1 VFIQISTAIKGKM
14 NRLQAALLSLLLTV
28 ASQLTFAQNYPNKP
42 IRLIVPFPVGG
53 GTDIFA
59 RTVGQALTDTYKWTV
74 VPDNKPGAGGNL
86 GIDAVAK
93 SPADGYTIGL
103 GQTSN
108 LAINPTLYAKLPYNP
123 VKDLTPVVLLASAPL
138 VIVVPENSP
147 YKTFAEIAA
156 AAKSKPGQITY
167 GSPGN
172 GTVAHLA
179 MELLQKSA
187 GIKFQH
193 IPYKGSSQALTDLMG
208 GQIQIFA
215 SSIPTALSQIKDG
228 RLRAI
233 AVTSLTRS
241 PSLPNSPTIAESGV
255 KGFEAITWFGFVVP
269 AGTPSII
276 VQELNKNINQ
286 VLKQPEVKA
295 KLMSDGG
302 DVIGGTSEQFSS
314 LLNKD
319 LIRWGKVVKDS
330 GTKLD

>member
-1 VFIQISTAIKGKM
+1 MQKL
-14 NRLQAALLSLLLTV
+14 NSLLFVVLCALVGTT
-28 ASQLTFAQNYPNKP
+28 ALAQTYPNKP
-42 IRLIVPFPVGG
+42 IKLVVPFPVGG

-59 RTVGQALTDTYKWTV
+59 RTVGQALTDTFKWTV

-86 GIDAVAK
+86 GIDSVAK
-93 SPADGYTIGL
+93 APADGYTIGL

-108 LAINPTLYAKLPYNP
+108 LAINPTLYTKLPYNP

-147 YKTFAEIAA
+147 FKSYADIAK
-156 AAKSKPGQITY
+156 AAKSKPGQVTY

-179 MELLQKSA
+179 MELLQNTS
-187 GIKFQH
+187 GIKLQH
-193 IPYKGSSQALTDLMG
+193 IPYKGASQALTDLMG
-208 GQIQIFA
+208 GQIQIYA

-241 PSLPNSPTIAESGV
+241 PSLPNIPTIAESGV

-269 AGTPSII
+269 AGTPSNI

-286 VLKQPEVKA
+286 VLKQPDIKA

-302 DVIGGTSEQFSS
+302 DVLGGTSEQFAN

>member
-1 VFIQISTAIKGKM
+1 MQKLK
-14 NRLQAALLSLLLTV
+14 SLLLAVLCALVGT
-28 ASQLTFAQNYPNKP
+28 AALAQPYPNRP
-42 IRLIVPFPVGG
+42 IKLIVPFPVGG

-59 RTVGQALTDTYKWTV
+59 RTVGQALTDTFKWTV

-86 GIDAVAK
+86 GIDSVAK

-108 LAINPTLYAKLPYNP
+108 LAINPTLYAKLPYSP
-123 VKDLTPVVLLASAPL
+123 IKDLTPVVLLASAPL

-147 YKTFAEIAA
+147 YKTFAEILA

-187 GIKFQH
+187 GIKLQH

-208 GQIQIFA
+208 GQIQIYA

-241 PSLPNSPTIAESGV
+241 PSLPNIPTIAESGV
-255 KGFEAITWFGFVVP
+255 KGFEAITWFGFVAP
-269 AGTPSII
+269 AGTPSNI

-302 DVIGGTSEQFSS
+302 DVLGGTSEQFAN
-314 LLNKD
+314 LLSKD
-319 LIRWGKVVKDS
+319 LVRWGKVVKDS

>member
-1 VFIQISTAIKGKM
+1 MQKFK
-14 NRLQAALLSLLLTV
+14 SLLLAFLCSLIGVT
-28 ASQLTFAQNYPNKP
+28 ANAQPYPNKP
-42 IRLIVPFPVGG
+42 IKLVIPFPVGG

-59 RTVGQALTDTYKWTV
+59 RTVGQALTDTFKWTV

-86 GIDAVAK
+86 GIDSVAK
-93 SPADGYTIGL
+93 SSADGYTIGL

-108 LAINPTLYAKLPYNP
+108 LAINPTLYTKLPYNP
-123 VKDLTPVVLLASAPL
+123 LKDLTPVVLLASAPL

-147 YKTFAEIAA
+147 YKTFAEISA
-156 AAKSKPGQITY
+156 AAKSKPEQITY

-187 GIKFQH
+187 GIKLQH
-193 IPYKGSSQALTDLMG
+193 IPYKGSAQALTDLMG
-208 GQIQIFA
+208 GQIQIYA

-241 PSLPNSPTIAESGV
+241 PSLPNIPTIVEAGV

-269 AGTPSII
+269 AGTPSNI

-302 DVIGGTSEQFSS
+302 DVIGGTSEQFAN
-314 LLNKD
+314 LLSKD
-319 LIRWGKVVKDS
+319 LVRWGKVVKDS

>member
-1 VFIQISTAIKGKM
+1 MQKL
-14 NRLQAALLSLLLTV
+14 NSLLLVVLCALVGTT
-28 ASQLTFAQNYPNKP
+28 AFAQTYPNKP
-42 IRLIVPFPVGG
+42 IKLVVPFPVGG

-59 RTVGQALTDTYKWTV
+59 RTVGQALTDTFKWTV

-86 GIDAVAK
+86 GIDSVAK
-93 SPADGYTIGL
+93 APADGYTIGL

-108 LAINPTLYAKLPYNP
+108 LAINPTLYTKLPYNP

-147 YKTFAEIAA
+147 FKSYADIAK
-156 AAKSKPGQITY
+156 AAKSKPGQVTY

-179 MELLQKSA
+179 MELLQNTS
-187 GIKFQH
+187 GIKLQH
-193 IPYKGSSQALTDLMG
+193 IPYKGASQALTDLMG
-208 GQIQIFA
+208 GQIQIYA

-241 PSLPNSPTIAESGV
+241 PSLPNIPTIAESGV

-269 AGTPSII
+269 AGTPSNI

-286 VLKQPEVKA
+286 VLKQPDIKA

-302 DVIGGTSEQFSS
+302 DVLGGTSEQFAN

>member
-1 VFIQISTAIKGKM
+1 MQNLK
-14 NRLQAALLSLLLTV
+14 SLLLTLMCSLV
-28 ASQLTFAQNYPNKP
+28 SATALAQPYPNKP
-42 IRLIVPFPVGG
+42 IKLVVPFPVGG

-59 RTVGQALTDTYKWTV
+59 RTVGQALTDTFKWTV

-86 GIDAVAK
+86 GIDSVAK
-93 SPADGYTIGL
+93 SPPDGYTIGL

-108 LAINPTLYAKLPYNP
+108 LAINPTLYAKLPYSP
-123 VKDLTPVVLLASAPL
+123 VRDLTPVALLASAPL

-147 YKTFAEIAA
+147 YKTFADISAS
-156 AAKSKPGQITY
+156 AKSKPGQVTY

-187 GIKFQH
+187 GIKLQH

-208 GQIQIFA
+208 GQIQVYA

-241 PSLPNSPTIAESGV
+241 PSLPNIPTIAESGV

-269 AGTPSII
+269 AGTPSNI

-286 VLKQPEVKA
+286 ILKQPEVKA
-295 KLMSDGG
+295 KLMGDGG
-302 DVIGGTSEQFSS
+302 DVLGGTSEQFAN
-314 LLNKD
+314 LLSKD
-319 LIRWGKVVKDS
+319 LVRWGKVVKDS